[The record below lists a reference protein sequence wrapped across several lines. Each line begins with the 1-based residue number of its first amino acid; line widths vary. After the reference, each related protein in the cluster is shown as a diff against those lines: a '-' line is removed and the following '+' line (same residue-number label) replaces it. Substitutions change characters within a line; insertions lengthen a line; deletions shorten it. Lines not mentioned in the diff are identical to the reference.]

1 MKAGTQFE
9 KSIADAYRA
18 MGARTITHDVEMAGN
33 QIDVYVE
40 LETLDRSLHRV
51 AVEAKEWS
59 STVGIAVV
67 NDFAQIVKL
76 LRSERLIDEGVIVSS
91 SGFSKQARNAAKT
104 YGLRLLEPEDLAAM
118 VEEAEASGAPTRAA
132 LTIPLPPAPYV
143 AHPYPAQAH
152 FTGRRDER
160 AALTHWLRSG
170 EQPLYA
176 LIAMGGMG
184 KSALAWHWL
193 QHDVVEAGEP
203 LDGVLWWS
211 FYDRESGFD
220 RFLERAVAYA
230 SGGDLDVAGWSAREK
245 MECLRTLLSG
255 RRVLLVLDGV
265 ERLLRAYARMDAAY
279 VADEDVDAETGPGGI
294 SPRQFVDYN
303 AGRFFQWLA
312 GLAPSRT
319 LLTSRL
325 FPCELE
331 GLAGVRRRDLRSLA
345 PADAVR
351 FFRALGVR
359 GTRAEIQAACRPYGY
374 LPLALRL
381 LAGLVSEDPARP
393 GDIAVANDYAV
404 ADDLRG
410 RERHHILARAYAA
423 LEDAAR
429 ALLSRIAAFRSPV
442 AYDVLAA
449 LFGPAHQDEEESRDF
464 RFSSRRALKE
474 ALRSLVKRGLLQR
487 QEATNRYDL
496 HPVVRGYAY
505 DRLGDGEGVH
515 ARLRDYFAALPEP
528 EQVEGLDDLEPTIEL
543 YHHTVRAGRYDEA
556 VRLLR
561 DRLLPNPL
569 YFRFGAYG
577 LIIEVLSALFPGGE
591 PLAPS
596 GEAALPRLSDEAW
609 QAWTLAALANAYGL
623 SGQPGRAVPLFEAH
637 NTLREKAE
645 SKKNLAIGLGN
656 LAIQQT
662 MIGAL
667 AAAEENLRR
676 QIALCREIED
686 AFWEAVGHR
695 ELGRL
700 LAYRGAF
707 EEAEQELETA
717 LASFSELGYPQSE
730 GIVWAYR
737 ALQALLMDDPDV
749 ALDAARRARELADVR
764 GYERD
769 IIRAEWLLGAA
780 YRAQGEPNE
789 AEPHLQEALLRC
801 RRINLVELEPHIL
814 LSLARLRRGQDAHD
828 EALSLAEEA
837 LAIADRCGYRL
848 SQADARVLLA
858 RLVLDEGDPAQA
870 RRHAGTA
877 RERAWCDG
885 PPHRYEV
892 AFQKAERLQAEL
904 APEKT

>member
-1 MKAGTQFE
+1 
-9 KSIADAYRA
+9 
-18 MGARTITHDVEMAGN
+18 MAGN

-40 LETLDRSLHRV
+40 LETPDRSLHRV

-59 STVGIAVV
+59 STVGIAVI

-76 LRSERLIDEGVIVSS
+76 LRSERLIDAGVIVSS
-91 SGFSKQARNAAKT
+91 SGFSKPARNAAKT

-132 LTIPLPPAPYV
+132 LTIPLPPAPYG

-193 QHDVVEAGEP
+193 QHDVLEADEP
-203 LDGVLWWS
+203 LEGVLWWS

-230 SGGDLDVAGWSAREK
+230 SGGDLDAAGWSTRTT
-245 MECLRTLLSG
+245 MECLRTLLSE

-312 GLAPSRT
+312 GRAPSRT

-331 GLAGVRRRDLRSLA
+331 ALAGVRRRDLTSMA
-345 PADAVR
+345 PADAVC

-393 GDIAVANDYAV
+393 GDIAVATDYAI

-423 LEDAAR
+423 LDDEAR

-442 AYDVLAA
+442 GYDVLEA
-449 LFGPAHQDEEESRDF
+449 LFGPAQQDERESRDF

-528 EQVEGLDDLEPTIEL
+528 EQVAGLDDLAPTIEL

-556 VRLLR
+556 IRLYR
-561 DRLLPNPL
+561 DRLDPL
-569 YFRFGAYG
+569 YYRFGAYG
-577 LIIEVLSALFPGGE
+577 LIIELLSALFPGGE
-591 PLAPS
+591 LLASS
-596 GEAALPRLSDEAW
+596 GEAVLPRLSDEAW
-609 QAWTLAALANAYGL
+609 QRWTLTALANAYGL
-623 SGQPGRAVPLFEAH
+623 SGQPGRAVPLVERQNAIC
-637 NTLREKAE
+637 EKQE
-645 SKKNLAIGLGN
+645 DKKNLAIGLGN
-656 LAIQQT
+656 LASMAQIT
-662 MIGAL
+662 IGAL
-667 AAAEENLRR
+667 AAAEENLQRR
-676 QIALCREIED
+676 IALCREIED
-686 AFWEAVGHR
+686 AAREAVGHQ

-700 LAYRGAF
+700 LAYCGAF
-707 EEAEQELETA
+707 EEAGQELETA
-717 LASFSELGYPQSE
+717 QDVFDRQRGTNFVS
-730 GIVWAYR
+730 VVRAYR
-737 ALQALLMDDPDV
+737 ALRGLLMGGPDA
-749 ALDAARRARELADVR
+749 ALDAARRARELADVL

-780 YRAQGEPNE
+780 HRARGALDE
-789 AEPHLQEALLRC
+789 AEPHLQEALRRC
-801 RRINLVELEPHIL
+801 RRINLVELEPDIL
-814 LSLARLRRGQDAHD
+814 LSLARLRRDQEAHD

-837 LAIADRCGYRL
+837 LAIAHRCGYRL
-848 SQADARVLLA
+848 NQADAHVLLA
-858 RLVLDEGDPAQA
+858 RLALDKGDPTQA
-870 RRHAGTA
+870 RRHAETA

-885 PPHRYEV
+885 PPHRYAV
-892 AFQKAERLQAEL
+892 AFQKAERLLAEL
-904 APEKT
+904 ASEEA